1 MSESS
6 GLNPRLLSPL
16 PEAGHDPEDPN
27 QPLYD
32 DYDPPIAP
40 VSKPTA
46 DMDTAEG
53 DISDNDSI
61 LSDVD
66 EAQFEDFD
74 PANVVIDDRPAIA
87 VDEDNVR
94 LLGRH
99 KRKRETEGGD
109 NEGLTKKRKE
119 GRREKPKKSRRKR
132 STDDEDDFSGGQEL
146 EGKRF
151 RKRKSGTEG
160 ASGRKEK
167 IRIRKAT
174 PENEDALDPEES
186 EFLPSAVILI
196 GVSLTFSPLGRRRAL
211 DRAMDAALKNPAKR
225 RRRTDGI
232 VYPPHN
238 PMSTQVL
245 T

>member
-6 GLNPRLLSPL
+6 GLDSRQLSPL
-16 PEAGHDPEDPN
+16 PEAGHDSDDPN
-27 QPLYD
+27 QRLYD

-40 VSKPTA
+40 VSNPTA
-46 DMDTAEG
+46 DIDTADG
-53 DISDNDSI
+53 DMSDNDSI

-99 KRKRETEGGD
+99 KRKRDTEGGD
-109 NEGLTKKRKE
+109 GDGITKKRKE
-119 GRREKPKKSRRKR
+119 GRREKPKKSRKKR

-151 RKRKSGTEG
+151 RKRKSGAAG

-186 EFLPSAVILI
+186 EFLPGAVTLI
-196 GVSLTFSPLGRRRAL
+196 GGLLTFPPPGRRRAL

-232 VYPPHN
+232 VCPPDKQ
-238 PMSTQVL
+238 TKRKF
-245 T
+245 

>member
-1 MSESS
+1 MSETS
-6 GLNPRLLSPL
+6 GLDSRQLSPL
-16 PEAGHDPEDPN
+16 PEAGHDPDDPN

-32 DYDPPIAP
+32 EYDPPIAP
-40 VSKPTA
+40 ISNPTA

-53 DISDNDSI
+53 GLSDNDSI

-99 KRKRETEGGD
+99 KRKRDTEGGD
-109 NEGLTKKRKE
+109 GEGVTKKRKE
-119 GRREKPKKSRRKR
+119 GRREKPKKLRKKR

-151 RKRKSGTEG
+151 RKRKSGAEG

-167 IRIRKAT
+167 IRTRKAT

-186 EFLPSAVILI
+186 EFLPGLVTLLGGLLI
-196 GVSLTFSPLGRRRAL
+196 FPSSGRRRAL

-232 VYPPHN
+232 VCPLQKP
-238 PMSTQVL
+238 T
-245 T
+245 

>member
-6 GLNPRLLSPL
+6 GLNSRQLSPL
-16 PEAGHDPEDPN
+16 PEAGHDPDDPN

-32 DYDPPIAP
+32 DFDPPIAP
-40 VSKPTA
+40 VSNPTA
-46 DMDTAEG
+46 DMDTVEG
-53 DISDNDSI
+53 DMSDNDSI

-99 KRKRETEGGD
+99 KRKRDTEGGD
-109 NEGLTKKRKE
+109 GEGLTKKRKE
-119 GRREKPKKSRRKR
+119 GRREKPKKSRKKR

-167 IRIRKAT
+167 VRIRKAT

-186 EFLPSAVILI
+186 EFSPSAIIFIAVLLT
-196 GVSLTFSPLGRRRAL
+196 VSPSGRRRAL

-232 VYPPHN
+232 VCPPDS
-238 PMSTQVL
+238 PM
-245 T
+245 

>member
-6 GLNPRLLSPL
+6 GLDSRQLSPL
-16 PEAGHDPEDPN
+16 PEAGHDPDDPN

-40 VSKPTA
+40 VSNPTA

-53 DISDNDSI
+53 DMSDNDSI

-74 PANVVIDDRPAIA
+74 PANVVIDDRPTIA

-99 KRKRETEGGD
+99 KRKRDTEDGD
-109 NEGLTKKRKE
+109 GEGVMKKRKE
-119 GRREKPKKSRRKR
+119 GRREKPKKSRKKR

-151 RKRKSGTEG
+151 RKRKSGAEG

-186 EFLPSAVILI
+186 KFLPGAVILI
-196 GVSLTFSPLGRRRAL
+196 GVLLTFSPSGRRRAL

-225 RRRTDGI
+225 RRRADGI
-232 VYPPHN
+232 VCPPHK
-238 PMSTQVL
+238 PT
-245 T
+245 

>member
-6 GLNPRLLSPL
+6 GLNSRQLSPL
-16 PEAGHDPEDPN
+16 PEAGPHPDDPN
-27 QPLYD
+27 RSLYD
-32 DYDPPIAP
+32 DYDPPIA
-40 VSKPTA
+40 SGSNPTV
-46 DMDTAEG
+46 DIDTAEG

-99 KRKRETEGGD
+99 KRKRDTEGGGD
-109 NEGLTKKRKE
+109 GEGLTKKRKE
-119 GRREKPKKSRRKR
+119 GRREKPKKSRKKR
-132 STDDEDDFSGGQEL
+132 STDDEDHFSGGQEL

-160 ASGRKEK
+160 VSGRKEK
-167 IRIRKAT
+167 VRTRKAT

-186 EFLPSAVILI
+186 EFLPRARTSITVLLI
-196 GVSLTFSPLGRRRAL
+196 ISPTGRRRAL

-232 VYPPHN
+232 VCPPKN
-238 PMSTQVL
+238 LM
-245 T
+245 